1 MEPKQKILI
10 VDDSEINRAMLKEIL
25 GEGYEYLEAENGL
38 RAIEILRRR
47 TDIALVLLDLIMP
60 EMDGFD
66 VLRVMQCYAW
76 QEEIPVIVISAA
88 EDNRSVERAY
98 DMGVADY
105 IRRPFERVMVLRRV
119 KNALMLYAKQ
129 KRLTRLV
136 TDQVYEKEHN
146 GVLMISILSHV
157 VEFRNSESGQ
167 HVLHIRTLTDLLLHQ
182 LVQKTDRYQLD
193 ESDISLISTASALHD
208 IGKIMIPEE
217 ILNKPGRLTEEE
229 YATIKT
235 HTTEGARILKGLA
248 IGQDEP
254 LVKVAHAICRWHHER
269 WDGGGY
275 PDRLKGDEIPIAA
288 QVVALADV
296 YDALTSERCY
306 KQSYSHEKA
315 VDMILHGE
323 CGSFNPLLME
333 CLKESS
339 ELLRT
344 ELQRSEYDRG
354 FRHETRRLS
363 EEILHREALP
373 REDRAQRL
381 LDLERERTAFY
392 AEQRG
397 GIQFDYD
404 ILSGSVTVVN
414 RYEDPVNRTQKL
426 DFDKGMGLTFLS
438 GKDRRKLLDAIA
450 DATPEEP
457 DAAFSVLIA
466 VDQEYRLHRLV
477 MHTMWSRAGVRHCV
491 SVVGQIT
498 DDHARLQEL
507 MLGDVNSDQPE
518 ALLERLKGIFDIVR
532 LVDPESTK
540 VLSLGKD
547 GRLTEMPGT
556 CHMVWNKSGR
566 CENCIS
572 SKALARKESLNKIE
586 FKDDQA
592 YFVMA
597 KYVEVGG
604 RGCVLEM
611 VSKLS
616 DGRWLDM
623 GGRRMLLDRGSNFD
637 RSAFVDSLTGAYSRQ
652 YFECFLAESEQ
663 VEGVVM
669 IDVDHFKKVN
679 DRFGHLVGDKAL
691 QSVAQSILSN
701 LRQTDV
707 LVRYGGDEFLLLVP
721 HIWPGEH
728 VIQRVREA
736 AASARV
742 EGYPELELSASV
754 GGVCGVHPLTEAI
767 RQADEKMYQ
776 NKAERKN

>member
-88 EDNRSVERAY
+88 EDTRSVERAY

-229 YATIKT
+229 YAAIKT

-275 PDRLKGDEIPIAA
+275 PDRLKGNEIPIAA

-426 DFDKGMGLTFLS
+426 DFNKGMGLTFLS

-498 DDHARLQEL
+498 DDHAHLQEL

-518 ALLERLKGIFDIVR
+518 ALMERLKGIFDIVR

-669 IDVDHFKKVN
+669 IDVDHFKEVN

-721 HIWPGEH
+721 HIRPGEH

-767 RQADEKMYQ
+767 RQADVKMYQ

>member
-450 DATPEEP
+450 AATPEEP

-547 GRLTEMPGT
+547 GRLTEMPGI

-669 IDVDHFKKVN
+669 IDVDRFKEVN

-721 HIWPGEH
+721 HIRPGEH

>member
-38 RAIEILRRR
+38 RTIEILRRR

-88 EDNRSVERAY
+88 EDTRSVERAY

-229 YATIKT
+229 YAAIKT

-540 VLSLGKD
+540 VLGLGKD

-669 IDVDHFKKVN
+669 IDVDRFKEVN

-721 HIWPGEH
+721 HIRPGEH